1 MTPPTLDG
9 RASHRHSPPM
19 EVTHAADPRS
29 PADARP
35 APVGWSRMLREI
47 GPGVIIAGTI
57 VGSGELIAT
66 TKVGAQAGVAL
77 LWLIVAGCLIKVFV
91 QVELG
96 RDAVARG
103 RTTLA
108 ALDTVPGPR
117 LRVSWVV
124 WLWAVMMVTTMGQLG
139 GIVAGVGQAMAVSVP
154 VLGDGRPWS
163 DSGGDDVRLWAS
175 LAAVVTSVLLWFGRY
190 RVIQN
195 LSAVLVATFTLVTV
209 GNTVALMLS
218 DEFALS
224 GRDLLRGMIPG
235 GPVPEG
241 VNPYLT
247 ALAAFGIIGVGA
259 TELVSYPYW
268 CLEKGYG
275 KFAGPRP
282 SGDHPSAL
290 HEWKRRAA
298 GWLRVMRLD
307 AFAAMAVYT
316 VATVAFYLMGVAVL
330 HRCGLDPDD
339 AHMISTLA
347 ESYGPVFGSAAQGLF
362 LAGAVAVLYSTF
374 LIANAS
380 NARMVADGLR
390 LFGVIADGPES
401 FDRWVRRLSAG
412 LPLLCLGVFLFVH
425 SNPVTLVLVSGAA
438 QNLLLPALGVS
449 AVYFR
454 MGGGD
459 RDLAPGRAWDVL
471 LCLSVVGLLI
481 AGAFGIYKLVT

>member
-1 MTPPTLDG
+1 MDVTTLG
-9 RASHRHSPPM
+9 
-19 EVTHAADPRS
+19 DPRS

-35 APVGWSRMLREI
+35 APTRFARMLREV

-103 RTTLA
+103 RTTLE

-117 LRVSWVV
+117 LKVGWVV
-124 WLWAVMMVTTMGQLG
+124 WLWALMMVTTVGQLG
-139 GIVAGVGQAMAVSVP
+139 GIVAGVGQALALSVP
-154 VLGDGRPWS
+154 VLGDGQPWS
-163 DSGGDDVRLWAS
+163 DSGGRDVRLWAT
-175 LAAVVTSVLLWFGRY
+175 LAACVTGVLLWFGRY

-195 LSAVLVATFTLVTV
+195 VSAVLVATFTLATV
-209 GNTVALMLS
+209 GNTVALLLS
-218 DEFALS
+218 KEFALS
-224 GRDLLRGMIPG
+224 GGDLLRGMIPG

-268 CLEKGYG
+268 CLEKGYA
-275 KFAGPRP
+275 KFTGPRP

-290 HEWKRRAA
+290 AAWRERAS
-298 GWLRVMRLD
+298 GWLRVMKLD
-307 AFAAMAVYT
+307 AFAAMGVYT
-316 VATVAFYLMGVAVL
+316 LATVAFYLMGVAVL
-330 HRCGLDPDD
+330 HRRGLDPDD
-339 AHMISTLA
+339 AHMIATLA
-347 ESYGPVFGSAAQGLF
+347 ESYGPVFGQSARGLF
-362 LAGAVAVLYSTF
+362 LSGAVAVLYSTF

-390 LFGVIADGPES
+390 LFGIIEEGPAS

-412 LPLLCLGVFLFVH
+412 LPLLCLAVFLFVH

-454 MGGGD
+454 MTGRD
-459 RDLAPGRAWDVL
+459 RGLAPGRWWDVL
-471 LCLSVVGLLI
+471 LILSVVGLLV
-481 AGAFGIYKLVT
+481 AGGFGIYKLVV